1 MELGVLIRDMV
12 KAYCKSREIAWD
24 GADGGKIFF
33 KRLQTEAMQNEV
45 ELAVKVADAMQRMWT
60 SPLRYT
66 RCPSLCAAWVGL
78 RCRRAGMLR
87 LVLPGLH

>member
-60 SPLRYT
+60 SPLRYVAH
-66 RCPSLCAAWVGL
+66 RYAPLGL